1 MVEAAIKMEISE
13 YINNAH
19 VM

>member
-13 YINNAH
+13 YIYNAH